1 MPECSRH
8 AQALVQG
15 LGGSARVAN
24 GRYHEWHRENGFSY
38 FKKAGGGA
46 YIYRVEARGDCCD
59 MRCLGPTRVVNPHRS
74 PGGKQGLKVS
84 FAKTMPNLAD
94 NMTTT
99 GTGFDRVSK
108 SNTLPLQFA
117 IEDSNE
123 FDAEPA
129 WVISP
134 QLDATE
140 GIVAIC
146 TCAEE
151 KLSTR
156 NGEDWE
162 VNLNVATGRPK
173 VTIVRAM
180 VHILR
185 ALNLRASDL
194 NGLSDPYLI
203 FQVNGK
209 PDLTF
214 QTEVEQKC
222 LNPIWNIWQEVDAVE
237 VGDQIEFTVMDW
249 DEDGDDDLLGVT
261 TLILQPS
268 GWKGDLQLKC
278 GNTLRAGQLRVEVQI
293 PPPIPPPKVIVRK
306 PVARAGDSAAKLLSV
321 LCSGGNEAIGA
332 AGVIESAALDEH
344 RRSELFMVGIA
355 QPLVKLLTVHNQE
368 AKQKASS
375 ALANLAAL
383 NPCRRAIVS
392 AGAVPLLV
400 AVLGEGSNAA
410 KSEAARALEML
421 ADREKV
427 RTAIVA
433 AGALQLIMAMLRSGD
448 PPCIERS
455 ACLVTALA
463 ASEVVADLFADVG
476 AAPTLVEH
484 LSAPNQVLQLSAVR
498 ALEKLSGSPAGRR
511 AVTSAGAVKPLVE
524 LLKHSASETR
534 AEAAATIDVL
544 IGFPSNKQK
553 DGEDVDPR
561 LQLVE
566 EMVSN
571 GAIDG
576 LVDLIANHGAHIKT
590 ALGALARFATVTS
603 TVKVLISCGV
613 IPLLLALQ
621 SPGYDAVTQA
631 RAAETLQNMAST
643 KPNREAMEAALGRG
657 KPREMLTRV
666 LEAHPEWH
674 ATIGGLPVKYK
685 SLKTSVPSGGSRRI
699 VSATWKAEVKLR
711 MDALEAKVASFKQPD
726 PNLFVVGEQIQWPPK
741 EASKPQLAS
750 GQRPRPQSAGSLRM
764 GVRGGSS
771 QDTLA
776 LAATM
781 RPRPQSA
788 GARLRSRSTASETM
802 TQGLQRPASA
812 GSLQGGVLGRRIG
825 DRSESVS
832 NRPRLPAD
840 QEALRQKM
848 VSVCHHEIN
857 LKAAHIARTWT
868 E

>member
-1 MPECSRH
+1 MPQRSQH

-15 LGGSARVAN
+15 LGGSAKNAN
-24 GRYHEWHRENGFSY
+24 GRYHEWHRENGFPY

-46 YIYRVEARGDCCD
+46 YIYRVEARGDCCG
-59 MRCLGPTRVVNPHRS
+59 MRCLSPTRVVNPHRS

-84 FAKTMPNLAD
+84 FAKTMPNLSE
-94 NMTTT
+94 NM
-99 GTGFDRVSK
+99 GTIGVGVSK
-108 SNTLPLQFA
+108 SSTQPLQFA
-117 IEDSNE
+117 IEDANE
-123 FDAEPA
+123 FDSEPA
-129 WVISP
+129 WVISA

-140 GIVAIC
+140 GVLAIC

-156 NGEDWE
+156 TGEDWE
-162 VNLNVATGRPK
+162 VNLNVASGRPK

-180 VHILR
+180 VHFLR

-203 FQVNGK
+203 FQVTGK

-214 QTEVEQKC
+214 QTEVDHKC
-222 LNPIWNIWQEVDAVE
+222 LNPIWNIWQEIDAVE

-249 DEDGDDDLLGVT
+249 DEDGDDDLLGVASIT
-261 TLILQPS
+261 LQPS
-268 GWKGDLQLKC
+268 GWKGDLHLKC
-278 GNTLRAGQLRVEVQI
+278 GNTLKAGQLRVEVQI
-293 PPPIPPPKVIVRK
+293 PPPIPPPKVLVRK
-306 PVARAGDSAAKLLSV
+306 PVARTGDPAAKLLSI

-332 AGVIESAALDEH
+332 AAVIESAALDEH

-400 AVLGEGSNAA
+400 AVLGEESNAA
-410 KSEAARALEML
+410 KAEAARALEMI

-427 RTAIVA
+427 RSAIVA
-433 AGALQLIMAMLRSGD
+433 AGATQHIMTMLRSGA
-448 PPCIERS
+448 PPCIDRS
-455 ACLVTALA
+455 ACLLTALA

-476 AAPTLVEH
+476 AAPTLVQQ
-484 LSAPNQVLQLSAVR
+484 LSAPNQTLQLSAVS
-498 ALEKLSGSPAGRR
+498 ALQKLSGSPAGKR
-511 AVTSAGAVKPLVE
+511 AVTEAGIVKPLVG
-524 LLKHSASETR
+524 LLKHGVSETR

-553 DGEDVDPR
+553 DGEDADPR
-561 LQLVE
+561 MQLVE
-566 EMVSN
+566 EMVSI

-576 LVDLIANHGAHIKT
+576 LVDLIANHGTHIKT

-603 TVKVLISCGV
+603 TVTHLISCGV
-613 IPLLLALQ
+613 LPLLLALQ

-643 KPNREAMEAALGRG
+643 KANREAMEAALGRG

-666 LEAHPEWH
+666 LEAKPEWH

-685 SLKTSVPSGGSRRI
+685 SLKVAVPSGGSRRI

-711 MDALEAKVASFKQPD
+711 MDALEAKVASFKQAD
-726 PNLFVVGEQIQWPPK
+726 ANFMVVGEQIPWPPK
-741 EASKPQLAS
+741 DFSKAAQMAP
-750 GQRPRPQSAGSLRM
+750 GQRQRPQSAGSLRM
-764 GVRGGSS
+764 GVRGGAS
-771 QDTLA
+771 QDNLSLA
-776 LAATM
+776 GTM

-788 GARLRSRSTASETM
+788 GARLRSRPSSASETL

-812 GSLQGGVLGRRIG
+812 GSLQGGVLGRRIS
-825 DRSESVS
+825 RSESVS
-832 NRPRLPAD
+832 NRPRLPVD
-840 QEALRQKM
+840 QEVLRQKM
-848 VSVCHHEIN
+848 VPVCHHEIN
-857 LKAAHIARTWT
+857 LKAAQIARTWT